1 MSMKRSSF
9 RIPAVSALVAVGPFA
24 CSGAGAPLHEA
35 VGSSRAADSTVC
47 TDGPY
52 VDGIDV
58 YDGTGAIDWNAV
70 KASGFTFAIIKATQ
84 GNYDRQTT
92 FAGNWAGAKD
102 AGVVRGAYHFFDPTV
117 DGSLQAE
124 YFLGVM
130 GTLEPGDMP
139 PMLDIECPDGD
150 PNCMYPGGSG
160 AESANVIQ
168 ARAND
173 WLSAVQAKTGSAPIV
188 YSFGTYFSSNGIDT
202 MGLEAYPLDIAYPTT
217 SNCFDVPSPWQGA
230 TFWQNS
236 WTTMVGGISGAIDT
250 DRFLGSPSQFR
261 GFLVGSAW
269 EAGASDAGA
278 EGMTSRAV
286 DSGIDSS
293 LESAAF
299 APESGTDAPLESPA
313 SAPESGTSSSPSGPR
328 LAGLMGGARAR
339 DCGCRVGRNAEGQP
353 PWLVWAAG
361 AGLAMAARRRSIRG
375 IE

>member
-1 MSMKRSSF
+1 MSMKGSSF
-9 RIPAVSALVAVGPFA
+9 RILAVSALVAMGAFA

-58 YDGTGAIDWNAV
+58 YDGTGAIDWNVV

-84 GNYDRQTT
+84 GNYDTQTT

-117 DGSLQAE
+117 DGALQAE

-139 PMLDIECPDGD
+139 PTLDIECPDGD

-160 AESANVIQ
+160 AESASVIQ
-168 ARAND
+168 ARANA
-173 WLSAVQAKTGSAPIV
+173 WLSIVQAKTGSGPIV
-188 YSFGTYFSSNGIDT
+188 YSFRTYFSSNGIDT
-202 MGLEAYPLDIAYPTT
+202 TGLEAYPLDIAYPTT
-217 SNCFDVPSPWQGA
+217 SNCFDLPSPWQGA

-250 DRFLGSPSQFR
+250 DRFLGSLSQFR
-261 GFLVGSAW
+261 GFLVGSAPPS
-269 EAGASDAGA
+269 EAGASDAEA

-286 DSGIDSS
+286 DSGIDAP
-293 LESAAF
+293 LESPAF
-299 APESGTDAPLESPA
+299 APESGT
-313 SAPESGTSSSPSGPR
+313 SSRPSGPR
-328 LAGLMGGARAR
+328 LAGLAGGVRAS
-339 DCGCRVGRNAEGQP
+339 DCGCRVGRNNAEGQP